1 MMRVVC
7 VVVVF
12 SSAAIIRPTTT
23 NLGFWILDFV
33 ISSVRIQ
40 FNFIERETQ
49 YVGYASSVFRKVI
62 IELCFFD

>member
-1 MMRVVC
+1 MF
-7 VVVVF
+7 VVVF
-12 SSAAIIRPTTT
+12 SSAGDHPSDDDQLR
-23 NLGFWILDFV
+23 FLDFGFCDF
-33 ISSVRIQ
+33 IGSYIQ